1 MNPCLLIVYEEV
13 RVTPR
18 RQDVFDKKGI
28 SGFGPHSPHPL
39 HPLPSQLL
47 LH

>member
-1 MNPCLLIVYEEV
+1 MNPCLLIIYGEV

-18 RQDVFDKKGI
+18 TQNVFDKERL